1 MSTIGKALT
10 LLDMIA
16 GLSHEAGLSE
26 LSRLSGLDKATTR
39 RFLVQLERFGFLEQD
54 EQTRKYRIGAA
65 PLRLAQIRE
74 ARLPLLQHGV
84 PMLRR
89 LAASCGETVHMSE
102 FTAGRLSTIHA
113 EESFRAHRVTVK
125 VGTLLPLH
133 ASGSGLAYL
142 AFSPPLLIEDYLS
155 RPLERFTPHTIVETQ
170 SLRAL
175 LEETRR
181 LGYSVNRQGLEG
193 GMISV
198 AAPIL
203 APNKP
208 PVGAVAIA
216 APLVRVDDRSIETL
230 GQAVMETAS
239 DLSAALYPVSDRE
252 APAEPPRRLPAPAL
266 SPLPEEAAAF

>member
-16 GLSHEAGLSE
+16 GLPHEAGLSE
-26 LSRLSGLDKATTR
+26 LSRLGGLDKATTR

-54 EQTRKYRIGAA
+54 GETRKYRIGAA

-74 ARLPLLQHGV
+74 ARMPLLQHGI

-133 ASGSGLAYL
+133 ASASGLAYL

-155 RPLERFTPHTIVETQ
+155 RPLERFTPHTIVETEA
-170 SLRAL
+170 LRTL
-175 LEETRR
+175 LAETRQ

-203 APNKP
+203 APHKP

-216 APLVRVDDRSIETL
+216 APLVRVDDRSIDAL
-230 GQAVMETAS
+230 GRAVIDTAAELSDALFPAGEPSRIAS
-239 DLSAALYPVSDRE
+239 DS
-252 APAEPPRRLPAPAL
+252 RRRPAPSAL
-266 SPLPEEAAAF
+266 LQREEATAP

>member
-16 GLSHEAGLSE
+16 GMQHEAGLSE
-26 LSRLSGLDKATTR
+26 LSRLGGLDKATTR

-54 EQTRKYRIGAA
+54 EETRKYRIGAA

-74 ARLPLLQHGV
+74 ARLPLLQHGI

-155 RPLERFTPHTIVETQ
+155 RPLERFTAHTIVETDA
-170 SLRAL
+170 LRTL
-175 LEETRR
+175 LAETRR

-203 APNKP
+203 APHKP

-216 APLVRVDDRSIETL
+216 APLVRVDDRSIEAL
-230 GQAVMETAS
+230 GRAVADTAAE
-239 DLSAALYPVSDRE
+239 LSGALYPSSDSSP
-252 APAEPPRRLPAPAL
+252 PAFESRRRATPAAL
-266 SPLPEEAAAF
+266 ALREEATAP

>member
-16 GLSHEAGLSE
+16 GMQHEAGLSE
-26 LSRLSGLDKATTR
+26 LSRLGGLDKATTR

-54 EQTRKYRIGAA
+54 EETRKYRIGAA

-74 ARLPLLQHGV
+74 ARLPLLQHGI

-155 RPLERFTPHTIVETQ
+155 RPLERFTAHTIVETDA
-170 SLRAL
+170 LRTL
-175 LEETRR
+175 LAETRR

-203 APNKP
+203 APHKP

-216 APLVRVDDRSIETL
+216 APLVRVDDRSIEAL
-230 GQAVMETAS
+230 GGAVADTAAE
-239 DLSAALYPVSDRE
+239 LSGALYPSSDSSP
-252 APAEPPRRLPAPAL
+252 PAFESRRRATPAAL
-266 SPLPEEAAAF
+266 ALREEATAP

>member
-39 RFLVQLERFGFLEQD
+39 RLLVQLERFGFLEQD
-54 EQTRKYRIGAA
+54 EASRKYRIGGA
-65 PLRLAQIRE
+65 PLRLTQIRE
-74 ARLPLLQHGV
+74 ARLPLLQHGI
-84 PMLRR
+84 PLLRG
-89 LAASCGETVHMSE
+89 LAARCGETVHMSE

-113 EESFRAHRVTVK
+113 EDSFRAHRVTVK

-133 ASGSGLAYL
+133 ASASGLAYL
-142 AFSPPLLIEDYLS
+142 AFSPALLIEDYLS
-155 RPLERFTPHTIVETQ
+155 RPLERFTPHTIVETEA
-170 SLRAL
+170 LRAL
-175 LEETRR
+175 LEETRQ

-198 AAPIL
+198 AAPII
-203 APNKP
+203 APHKP

-216 APLVRVDDRSIETL
+216 APLVRVDDRNIEIL
-230 GQAVMETAS
+230 GQAVVETAS
-239 DLSAALYPVSDRE
+239 ALSQSLYPEALSIGHLAAARRATATAAPSLSAG
-252 APAEPPRRLPAPAL
+252 
-266 SPLPEEAAAF
+266 AAA

>member
-16 GLSHEAGLSE
+16 GMQHEAGLSE
-26 LSRLSGLDKATTR
+26 LSRLGGLDKATTR

-54 EQTRKYRIGAA
+54 EETRKYRIGAA

-74 ARLPLLQHGV
+74 ARLPLLQHGI

-113 EESFRAHRVTVK
+113 EESFRAHRITVK

-155 RPLERFTPHTIVETQ
+155 RPLERFTAHTIVETDA
-170 SLRAL
+170 LRTL
-175 LEETRR
+175 LAETRR

-203 APNKP
+203 APHKP

-216 APLVRVDDRSIETL
+216 APLVRVDDRSIEAL
-230 GQAVMETAS
+230 GRAVADTAAE
-239 DLSAALYPVSDRE
+239 LSGALYPSSDSSP
-252 APAEPPRRLPAPAL
+252 PAFESRRRATPAAL
-266 SPLPEEAAAF
+266 ALREEATAP

>member
-16 GLSHEAGLSE
+16 GLPHEAGLSE
-26 LSRLSGLDKATTR
+26 LARLSGLDKATTR

-54 EQTRKYRIGAA
+54 DQSRKYRIGAA

-133 ASGSGLAYL
+133 ASASGLAYL
-142 AFSPPLLIEDYLS
+142 AFSPDMLIEDYLS
-155 RPLERFTPHTIVETQ
+155 RPLERFTPHTVVEKEA
-170 SLRAL
+170 LRAL

-203 APNKP
+203 APHKP

-216 APLVRVDDRSIETL
+216 APLVRVDDRSILAL
-230 GQAVMETAS
+230 GVSVVETAAA
-239 DLSAALYPVSDRE
+239 LSQALYPQT
-252 APAEPPRRLPAPAL
+252 APNGATTPVRRKIPQSAPAL
-266 SPLPEEAAAF
+266 QQEMAE